1 MQGSKRSIILRGPT
15 QTSALQQSQSLHPG
29 HPLCTPA
36 WPPDVAPARP
46 SSAPPTPWR
55 APRRRAG
62 ASGRAAG
69 RGGRRRRPGSGRRVE
84 KGFAIRRVPSW
95 VDSWQSTQMLML
107 ESWRVFQM
115 LVPPR
120 SGNFLFRD
128 ECRSYKLSNSHPDGD
143 DTHGIHGHEEQW
155 IAVEVSKAKRRQG
168 RITQSGC
175 PCSACFITVTGRSL
189 SH

>member
-115 LVPPR
+115 L
-120 SGNFLFRD
+120 GW
-128 ECRSYKLSNSHPDGD
+128 CHPDP
-143 DTHGIHGHEEQW
+143 GISCSETSAGHTNCLTPIRMAMTPTASMAMKNNGLQLKSVKQKEDKGASPRVVARVLHASLQLQV
-155 IAVEVSKAKRRQG
+155 AV
-168 RITQSGC
+168 
-175 PCSACFITVTGRSL
+175 
-189 SH
+189 